1 MKKVSKKF
9 RNIRSKKETLVQV
22 FSCEFLEISKNTFF
36 TFGRVLLTVRR
47 SSLHPILFYEKH
59 TFLNFVKWHTW
70 VVLNQRK
77 KNYKN
82 TQNRFGFRLEI
93 SMRACFEEVNYKF
106 VFPLICR

>member
-47 SSLHPILFYEKH
+47 SSLHLH
-59 TFLNFVKWHTW
+59 S
-70 VVLNQRK
+70 VLRK
-77 KNYKN
+77 AYFFK
-82 TQNRFGFRLEI
+82 L
-93 SMRACFEEVNYKF
+93 C
-106 VFPLICR
+106 